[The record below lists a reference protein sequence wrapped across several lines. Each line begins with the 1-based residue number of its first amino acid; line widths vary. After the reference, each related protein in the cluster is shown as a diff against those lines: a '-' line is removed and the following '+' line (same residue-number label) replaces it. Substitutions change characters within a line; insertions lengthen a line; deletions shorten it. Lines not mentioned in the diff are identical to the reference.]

1 MELRELI
8 KIFKYN
14 VKNILLLGFFGG
26 ALGIILYLV
35 VPIKYYATGSFF
47 ISRKIETATDKYF
60 NYEGYYSQ
68 QTSQNY
74 TGSFIALLESQDVQ
88 SHILNLMSMPVNE
101 KTIRALDRDVS
112 VKKISPQVVTLTV
125 RGNTLDE
132 ARTKWTMYTA
142 TALETAR
149 KLNEANDPYLSI
161 NRVDEND
168 TPVVKEE
175 FRNIFLNAL
184 IGVLV
189 GAVGFYSFIVF
200 KKQYL

>member
-1 MELRELI
+1 M
-8 KIFKYN
+8 
-14 VKNILLLGFFGG
+14 GFLGG
-26 ALGIILYLV
+26 AAGIILYTIL
-35 VPIKYYATGSFF
+35 PIKYYATGSFF
-47 ISRKIETATDKYF
+47 VSRKIETATDKYF

-88 SHILNLMSMPVNE
+88 SHILTLMNIPVNE
-101 KTIRALDRDVS
+101 KTIRAINRDVA

-125 RGNTLDE
+125 RGNTLEE

-142 TALETAR
+142 TALETAK

-175 FRNIFLNAL
+175 FRNVFLNAL
-184 IGVLV
+184 IGLLI
-189 GAVGFYSFIVF
+189 GITGSYSFIVF